1 MSYLTID
8 RPDIRRRDRDIRMDA
23 QSPAAIE
30 RARYPELSR
39 ITVDALAVWLL
50 ALVFGAAFWALLFHI
65 AIPLIVRFV

>member
-1 MSYLTID
+1 
-8 RPDIRRRDRDIRMDA
+8 MDA
-23 QSPAAIE
+23 QSPAIE

-39 ITVDALAVWLL
+39 ITVDALAVWFL

>member
-1 MSYLTID
+1 
-8 RPDIRRRDRDIRMDA
+8 MDA
-23 QSPAAIE
+23 QSPAME

-65 AIPLIVRFV
+65 TLPLIVRFV

>member
-1 MSYLTID
+1 MD
-8 RPDIRRRDRDIRMDA
+8 RPDIRPRDRDIRMDA
-23 QSPAAIE
+23 QSPAIE

-50 ALVFGAAFWALLFHI
+50 ALVFGAAFWALLFDI

>member
-8 RPDIRRRDRDIRMDA
+8 RPDIRRERSGYREWT
-23 QSPAAIE
+23 PKAAIE
-30 RARYPELSR
+30 PARYPELSR

-50 ALVFGAAFWALLFHI
+50 AFVFGAAFWALLFHI

>member
-8 RPDIRRRDRDIRMDA
+8 RPDIRQRDGDITMYA
-23 QSPAAIE
+23 PSPASE
-30 RARYPELSR
+30 RTRYPELSR
-39 ITVDALAVWLL
+39 IPADALAVWVL

>member
-1 MSYLTID
+1 
-8 RPDIRRRDRDIRMDA
+8 MDA
-23 QSPAAIE
+23 QSPAIE

-65 AIPLIVRFV
+65 ATPLIVRFV